1 MDLKLKNDFIKLL
14 SNYIVYKDRE
24 NVKWNGSFSDL
35 GSLRWRPGKTLY
47 IHGLTN
53 TGKTSFMIC
62 LIRVL
67 TGKEPLIV
75 NEIPD
80 GLRFL
85 RDEDIILIDDARGL
99 GNLTREALLNL
110 VEVERPSQLGVK
122 HGTVI
127 IKPGFKRYSWIII
140 NQLIEINILFFR
152 NWSDDMMKSG

>member
-1 MDLKLKNDFIKLL
+1 
-14 SNYIVYKDRE
+14 
-24 NVKWNGSFSDL
+24 
-35 GSLRWRPGKTLY
+35 
-47 IHGLTN
+47 
-53 TGKTSFMIC
+53 MIC

-85 RDEDIILIDDARGL
+85 RDPPGASPGGGDIILIDDARGL

-110 VEVERPSQLGVK
+110 VEVERPSQLGVR